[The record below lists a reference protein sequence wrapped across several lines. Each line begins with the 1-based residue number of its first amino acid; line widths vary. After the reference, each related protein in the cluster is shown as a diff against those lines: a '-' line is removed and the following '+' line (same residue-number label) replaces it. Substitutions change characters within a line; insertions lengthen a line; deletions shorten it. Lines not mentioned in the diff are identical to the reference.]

1 MRITKTP
8 TAVTPRY
15 ADTGS
20 AGMDLYADTARE
32 YILKPGGTYYLPT
45 GIKVEIPKNYVG
57 KIYPRSS
64 LHKKGLILANQTGII
79 DSSYRGEIILAIKNE
94 SNNDVIINGQWGIR
108 TPLVQLIIEP
118 YRYEKIEVVDDGEL
132 STTSRGEGGF
142 GSTDKNN
149 IK

>member
-15 ADTGS
+15 ADVGS
-20 AGMDLYADTARE
+20 AGMDLYVDTAQE
-32 YILKPGGTYYLPT
+32 YILKSGETQYLPT
-45 GIKVEIPKNYVG
+45 GIKMEIPKNYVG

-79 DSSYRGEIILAIKNE
+79 DSSYRGEIILAIKNI
-94 SNNDVIINGQWGIR
+94 SNEEVCINGQWGLR
-108 TPLVQLIIEP
+108 VPLVQLIIEA
-118 YRYEKIEVVDDGEL
+118 YRYEKLEIVDEGEL

-142 GSTDKNN
+142 GSTDGK
-149 IK
+149 